1 MNPFETFFACLVLI
15 AAFLC
20 AIVWYGFWLVF
31 PIAIIK
37 YIYSVIRKNKA
48 KTDAIQ
54 KRKKWH

>member
-1 MNPFETFFACLVLI
+1 MNPLETFFACLVLI
-15 AAFLC
+15 AALLPS
-20 AIVWYGFWLVF
+20 IVWYGFCLVF